1 MIIDIVPPVCYNVEN
16 TTLTKVYQILMILH
30 KKTPQDPE
38 TEEAFRETENIG
50 SAPPSAEEELLRRAR
65 DGDDDAFGE
74 IVTLYERFVYN
85 TACRILSQNGA
96 SVSEAE
102 DVAQS
107 AFFKAWRNL
116 SSFRG
121 ECSFTTWLFRIT
133 VNCAK
138 DSLRTASRHPT
149 VSMTQE
155 DRDGEE
161 TEWDLPETNADLIP
175 EENLEKRERIEGI
188 RRAIDALPQDQRQV
202 LILRDIQE
210 LPYTEIAR
218 ILELELGTVKSRL
231 NRARQNLK
239 NILSDGNFL

>member
-1 MIIDIVPPVCYNVEN
+1 
-16 TTLTKVYQILMILH
+16 MILH
-30 KKTPQDPE
+30 KKSPQVPE
-38 TEEAFRETENIG
+38 ATEAVQEPLRIG
-50 SAPPSAEEELLRRAR
+50 SDPPSAEEELLRRAR

-85 TACRILSQNGA
+85 TACRILTQSGG
-96 SVSEAE
+96 SVSDGE

-107 AFFKAWRNL
+107 AFLKAWRNL

-138 DSLRTASRHPT
+138 DTIRSAARHPT
-149 VSMTQE
+149 VSITQSDE
-155 DRDGEE
+155 DGEE
-161 TEWDLPETNADLIP
+161 TEWDLPETNAELLP
-175 EENLEKRERIEGI
+175 EENLEKRERIESI
-188 RRAIDALPQDQRQV
+188 RRAIAELPEDQRQV

-210 LPYTEIAR
+210 LPYTQIAEL
-218 ILELELGTVKSRL
+218 LELELGTVKSRL

-239 NILSDGNFL
+239 NILTDGNFL